1 MKLNRDRVAG
11 VILLLICT
19 ALFYEGWHYP
29 ADSRIFPLGL
39 LTFLMG
45 GAIMMIA
52 RPGRAPKGER
62 GDPKKVFL
70 TTLLCV
76 AYVALVEV
84 VGFFIATSIFMAVFM
99 AMLGLRKPL
108 VYIAAIVGV
117 NLGLYLLFVWQLKV
131 PMPEGILFQ

>member
-1 MKLNRDRVAG
+1 MKLTQDRVAG

-39 LTFLMG
+39 LTFLMA
-45 GAIMMIA
+45 GAIVMIA
-52 RPGRAPKGER
+52 RPGQAPKGKG
-62 GDPKKVFL
+62 GDPKKVLL

-76 AYVALVEV
+76 GYVALVEV
-84 VGFFIATSIFMAVFM
+84 VGFFIATPLFMTTFM

-108 VYIAAIVGV
+108 VYIAAIASV
-117 NLGLYLLFVWQLKV
+117 NLGLYLLFVWQWKV
-131 PMPEGILFQ
+131 PMPTGILFP